1 MEVPKI
7 VMSDEGSEYRKS
19 ENERSSQYYYDNK
32 QKSSSEGF
40 KDIDNLPFEDDT
52 EMLDDDEYRKSLSRQ
67 R

>member
-1 MEVPKI
+1 MWRFQKL
-7 VMSDEGSEYRKS
+7 MSDEGSEYRKS
-19 ENERSSQYYYDNK
+19 EKERSLWYYYDKK

-40 KDIDNLPFEDDT
+40 EDIDNLPFEDEN